1 MKVLIT
7 GVGGFVGS
15 HLVAFLREEHPDV
28 ELVGIRRARG
38 ARVTGPEGCRLVV
51 ADLEGLD
58 AVAEI
63 LAAER
68 PDRIVHLAAQSSV
81 HRSWAD
87 PAGTLRGNVHG
98 LLGLLEGLRRCEL
111 RPRMLVVG
119 SAEEYG
125 AVAAERMPI
134 REDVPLR
141 PASPYAVSKVAQGY
155 LALQYWISHHIPI
168 VRTRTFHH
176 TGPGRSETFAES
188 SFARQI
194 AEAALGRREP
204 VISVG
209 NLDAIRD
216 FGDVRDVVRAYWALL
231 EKGEPGEVYNVCTGR
246 GIAIRDV
253 LARLIEVSG
262 LQVSVKVDKER
273 LRPADLPVLIGDPRF
288 LQRTTGWR
296 PATSLDDTLADLLAD
311 WMHVLREPGS

>member
-1 MKVLIT
+1 MKVLVT

-15 HLVAFLREEHPDV
+15 HLVAFLRDVHPEV
-28 ELVGIRRARG
+28 EVVGLRRPRG
-38 ARVTGPEGCRLVV
+38 ARVTGPEGCRIVV
-51 ADLEGLD
+51 ADLEGFD
-58 AVAEI
+58 AIAEI

-87 PAGTLRGNVHG
+87 PAGTLRGNMLG
-98 LLGLLEGLRRCEL
+98 LLGLLEGLRRVEL
-111 RPRMLVVG
+111 LPRILVVG

-125 AVAAERMPI
+125 AVPQDAMPI
-134 REDVPLR
+134 REDQPLR

-155 LALQYWISHHIPI
+155 LALQYGISHHIPI

-176 TGPGRSETFAES
+176 TGPGRSDTFAES

-194 AEAALGRREP
+194 AEAVLGRREP

-209 NLDAIRD
+209 NLDAVRD

-231 EKGEPGEVYNVCTGR
+231 DEGEPGEVYNVCTGR
-246 GIAIRDV
+246 GIAVRDV
-253 LARLIEVSG
+253 LSRLIEVSG
-262 LQVSVKVDKER
+262 IEVTVRVDPER
-273 LRPADLPVLIGDPRF
+273 LRPADLPVLLGDPGK
-288 LQRTTGWR
+288 LQRATGWR
-296 PATSLDDTLADLLAD
+296 PTTSLDATLGDLLAD
-311 WMHVLREPGS
+311 WLQVLRQPAS